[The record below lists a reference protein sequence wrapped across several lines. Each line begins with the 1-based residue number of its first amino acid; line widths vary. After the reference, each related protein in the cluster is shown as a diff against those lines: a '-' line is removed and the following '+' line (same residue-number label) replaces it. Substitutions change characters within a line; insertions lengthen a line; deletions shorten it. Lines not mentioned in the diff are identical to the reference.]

1 MDRDE
6 LDIYLELAKEAETSG
21 DYKTADKIDGMMRE
35 AESTSEWFRRRLR
48 NTKLPN
54 ERREL
59 ERQIRQTTNG
69 PSFVDRFMRRQPS
82 FTDAQATIDANQ
94 NISGGFEE
102 KNLNMDKSLLG
113 RLRNAFQ
120 SVYSQEMKL
129 RDQFPQAFEAWE
141 ADIRRQVET
150 QITDEIAKRTQHN
163 DALAAWRADPAN
175 RDSKGRAK
183 PATAINGWVSPV
195 PAYGSYNK
203 SYELTPTT
211 VEDYLTIKKMLSK
224 IDDPNNPLVTLRDA
238 HLDTIQ
244 RAIGLARA
252 AGHSTERDILAFIAS
267 DRQLRGFLYDNSSIT
282 DGMVKE
288 VIRTNS
294 LPMFK
299 FCNNYKAFKKRMSP
313 GAAWLIGAI
322 VGGGITTIFKPK
334 GEDKVVYVPVPGKPE
349 ALKIDNELEA
359 DRRKLRQFD
368 TPIADLEA
376 YLNFKK
382 TKGVYTQGKTTK
394 KELYNMA
401 IQEKGGHFANNLIQY
416 VLQKYGLYTPAGG
429 GAEPDAKI
437 GI

>member
-6 LDIYLELAKEAETSG
+6 LDIYLELANEAETAG
-21 DYKTADKIDGMMRE
+21 DYRTADKIDGMIRE
-35 AESTSEWFRRRLR
+35 AQFGIMERLRRRLR

-82 FTDAQATIDANQ
+82 FTDAQATIDAKQ
-94 NISGGFEE
+94 NISGGFEK

-129 RDQFPQAFEAWE
+129 RDQFPRAFEAWE
-141 ADIRRQVET
+141 ADIQRQVQT
-150 QITDEIAKRTQHN
+150 QIADEIAKRTQHN
-163 DALAAWRADPAN
+163 DALAAWRAAN
-175 RDSKGRAK
+175 RGKG
-183 PATAINGWVSPV
+183 ATAANGWVSPV
-195 PAYGSYNK
+195 PAYGSKNNTFNL
-203 SYELTPTT
+203 SPTT
-211 VEDYLTIKKMLSK
+211 VEEYLTRKSMLSK

-294 LPMFK
+294 LPMSE

-313 GAAWLIGAI
+313 GAAWLIGAA
-322 VGGGITTIFKPK
+322 VAGGVTTILRPK

-359 DRRKLRQFD
+359 DRRKARQFD

-382 TKGVYTQGKTTK
+382 SKGVYTQGKTTK

-401 IQEKGGHFANNLIQY
+401 LQEKGGHFANNLIQY

-429 GAEPDAKI
+429 GAEPDAAI
-437 GI
+437 GV

>member
-21 DYKTADKIDGMMRE
+21 DYRTADKIDGMIRE
-35 AESTSEWFRRRLR
+35 AQYGLTERLRRRLR

-82 FTDAQATIDANQ
+82 FTDAQATIDAKQ

-120 SVYSQEMKL
+120 SVYSQEIQL
-129 RDQFPQAFEAWE
+129 RDQFPQAFEAWD

-163 DALAAWRADPAN
+163 DALAAWRTAN
-175 RDSKGRAK
+175 PGK
-183 PATAINGWVSPV
+183 PATAKNGWVSPV

-203 SYELTPTT
+203 PYELTPTT

-294 LPMFK
+294 LPMSK

-313 GAAWLIGAI
+313 GAASLIGAI

>member
-21 DYKTADKIDGMMRE
+21 DYRTADKIDGMIRE
-35 AESTSEWFRRRLR
+35 AQFGVMERLRRRLR
-48 NTKLPN
+48 NTKLPS

-82 FTDAQATIDANQ
+82 FTDAQAVFDARQ
-94 NISGGFEE
+94 NISGGFEK
-102 KNLNMDKSLLG
+102 KNLNMDKSFLG

-129 RDQFPQAFEAWE
+129 QEQFPRAFEAWQ
-141 ADIRRQVET
+141 ADILRQT
-150 QITDEIAKRTQHN
+150 TDQINDQLAKRQQHN
-163 DALAAWRADPAN
+163 AALAAWRADPAN
-175 RDSKGRAK
+175 QLPSGRPKG
-183 PATAINGWVSPV
+183 ATAANGWVSPV
-195 PAYGSYNK
+195 PEFGSSSKTYA
-203 SYELTPTT
+203 LTDSAARAAI
-211 VEDYLTIKKMLSK
+211 VLSH
-224 IDDPNNPLVTLRDA
+224 IDDPGNPLVTLRDA
-238 HLDTIQ
+238 HVDTIQ

-252 AGHSTERDILAFIAS
+252 AGHTTERDILAFIAS
-267 DRQLRGFLYDNSSIT
+267 DRQCRGFLYDNSSIT
-282 DGMVKE
+282 DGMIKE
-288 VIRTNS
+288 VISSGT
-294 LPMFK
+294 LPMST
-299 FCNNYKAFKKRMSP
+299 FCNNYKAFKKRMP
-313 GAAWLIGAI
+313 PATAAILGAI

>member
-21 DYKTADKIDGMMRE
+21 DYRTADKIDGMIRE
-35 AESTSEWFRRRLR
+35 AQFGLMERLRRRLR
-48 NTKLPN
+48 NTKLPS

-82 FTDAQATIDANQ
+82 FTDAKTMADAGQ
-94 NISGGFEE
+94 NISGGFEK

-129 RDQFPQAFEAWE
+129 RDQFPRAFEAWH
-141 ADIRRQVET
+141 ADILRQKGE
-150 QITDEIAKRTQHN
+150 QIADEIAKRQQHN
-163 DALAAWRADPAN
+163 DALSAWRAAN
-175 RDSKGRAK
+175 PGKG
-183 PATAINGWVSPV
+183 ATAANGWVSPV
-195 PAYGSYNK
+195 PAFGSRNNTY
-203 SYELTPTT
+203 SLSPST
-211 VEDYLTIKKMLSK
+211 VESAIVLRY
-224 IDDPNNPLVTLRDA
+224 IDDPGNPLVTLRDA
-238 HLDTIQ
+238 HVDTIS
-244 RAIGLARA
+244 RAISLANA
-252 AGHSTERDILAFIAS
+252 AGHTAPNDVLAFIAS
-267 DRQLRGFLYDNSSIT
+267 DRQTRGFLYDNSSIT
-282 DGMVKE
+282 DGMIKE
-288 VIRTNS
+288 VISSGTLSMRE
-294 LPMFK
+294 
-299 FCNNYKAFKKRMSP
+299 FCNNYKAFKKRMPPATS
-313 GAAWLIGAI
+313 AILGAI
-322 VGGGITTIFKPK
+322 GGGTLVSVLPGREKI
-334 GEDKVVYVPVPGKPE
+334 VPVPVPAKQE

-359 DRRKLRQFD
+359 DRRKARQFD

-382 TKGVYTQGKTTK
+382 SKGVYTQGKTTK

-429 GAEPDAKI
+429 GAEPDATI
-437 GI
+437 GV